1 MKSLSPE
8 VIRATTPVILAVVGA
23 IIGIC
28 VVLSESISD
37 AKSAAAFGLAG
48 TAIAGAA
55 GLAQTGK
62 SEPELPKSNDRD
74 ILKADRPTQSI
85 DV

>member
-1 MKSLSPE
+1 MKSLNPE
-8 VIRATTPVILAVVGA
+8 IIRATTPVILAMVGA

-55 GLAQTGK
+55 GLAQTSK
-62 SEPELPKSNDRD
+62 SEPDSASSKDRE
-74 ILKADRPTQSI
+74 IFKADRPTRSI
-85 DV
+85 DA